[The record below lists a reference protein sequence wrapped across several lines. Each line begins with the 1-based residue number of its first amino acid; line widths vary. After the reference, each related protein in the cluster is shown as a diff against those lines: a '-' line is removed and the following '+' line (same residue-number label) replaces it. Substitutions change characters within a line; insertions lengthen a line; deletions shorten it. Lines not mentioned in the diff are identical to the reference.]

1 MLQPSISFS
10 GFTLHEPI
18 TVLTDLV
25 LSGFCLYLSFKTGKS
40 YAKFWSAF
48 FLTMSFATL
57 IGALGHGL
65 YIDKNNI
72 LQWISRTA
80 GIVSVFW
87 GEIASVMMLLKSRI
101 RSILVVL
108 VSLQLAIAIAF
119 ILQRNEFKVV
129 VTNGSI
135 GFGLVVALV
144 QIYLIFK
151 GHLGSKYI
159 LAGIAV
165 NAIAGLIHKFQIAP
179 SKWFNHNDLGHVIM
193 IFGLYFI
200 AKGALYFQLNEKQN
214 N

>member
-1 MLQPSISFS
+1 MLQPSITFS
-10 GFTLHEPI
+10 GFTLHEPV
-18 TVLTDLV
+18 TVLTDLI
-25 LSGFCLYLSFKTGKS
+25 LSGFCLYLSIKTGKS

-48 FLTMSFATL
+48 FLSMSFATF

-87 GEIASVMMLLKSRI
+87 GEIASVMMLIKSRF
-101 RSILVVL
+101 RSILVAF
-108 VSLQLAIAIAF
+108 VSLQLAVALAF

-135 GFGLVVALV
+135 GFGVIVALI
-144 QIYLIFK
+144 QIYLIRK
-151 GHLGSKYI
+151 GRIGSQYI
-159 LAGIAV
+159 LSGIAV
-165 NAIAGLIHKFQIAP
+165 NAVAGLIHKFHIAP
-179 SKWFNHNDLGHVIM
+179 SKWFNHNDLGHVIL
-193 IFGLYFI
+193 IFGLYLI
-200 AKGALYFQLNEKQN
+200 AKGALYFQLHEKEN

>member
-10 GFTLHEPI
+10 GFILHEPV
-18 TVLTDLV
+18 TVLTDLI
-25 LSGFCLYLSFKTGKS
+25 LSGFCMFLSFKTGKS
-40 YAKFWSAF
+40 HAKFWSAF

-87 GEIASVMMLLKSRI
+87 GEIASAMMLLKNRI
-101 RSILVVL
+101 RSILVIL
-108 VSLQLAIAIAF
+108 ISLQLTVAIAF

-129 VTNGSI
+129 VTNGTI
-135 GFGLVVALV
+135 GFGVIVAV
-144 QIYLIFK
+144 IQIYLILK

-159 LAGIAV
+159 LGGIAV
-165 NAIAGLIHKFQIAP
+165 NAVAGLIHKFQVAP

-193 IFGLYFI
+193 ILGLYLI
-200 AKGALYFQLNEKQN
+200 ARGALYFQFNEKQN